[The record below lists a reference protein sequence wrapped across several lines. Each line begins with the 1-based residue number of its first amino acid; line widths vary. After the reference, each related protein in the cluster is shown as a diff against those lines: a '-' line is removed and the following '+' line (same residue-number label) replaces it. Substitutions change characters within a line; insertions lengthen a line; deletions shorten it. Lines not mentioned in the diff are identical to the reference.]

1 MVRLSE
7 TMRHPFDGQ
16 SLEFPSCDSLVDL
29 LRRRAE
35 TCGQKQAFCFVSA
48 DGSDEA
54 SLSYVELDERA
65 RAIAAELQAIAPP
78 GARALLLYPPGLDF
92 VSAFFGC
99 LYAGVLAVP
108 IAPPTRNRHGWLGES
123 IVEAA
128 DPAVI
133 LSTARHREEVLSHRA
148 PRSLLERRWVATDQV
163 PLEAKNVW
171 RDPRV
176 DSTQTAFL
184 QYTSGSTS
192 EPKGVMLSHGNLLH
206 NAALIRQ
213 AFGNRRESSAVFWL
227 PLYHDMGL
235 IGGVIQ
241 PIYCAGSCALLAP
254 AAFLQR
260 PALWLET
267 ISRRQ
272 ATVAGGP
279 DFAFDLCARR
289 IREEDRA
296 KLDLRHWEIAFVGAE
311 RIRPQTLQRFAEAFA
326 PCGFRPEAFFPCYGL
341 AEATLMVSGGPRRAA
356 PTVLFVDAEG
366 LSRGQIWEVPASDSA
381 AQGFVA
387 CGQNLSGQR
396 IAIVDPETCEPRGE
410 GQVGEIWVQG
420 PSVAAGYYQRPDATA
435 AAFDGRLSGTR
446 EGPFLRTGDLGFF
459 KNGQLFV
466 AGRRK
471 DVIIIRGRNYYPED
485 IEATAERAFEG
496 LRIGYCAAF
505 SVDGEK
511 GERLHIVQEVE
522 PRRRDLNM
530 EQALSAIRQ
539 AVAARHEVEVSC
551 VALVRAGTIP
561 KTSSGKTRRSACRE
575 LFLGDQI
582 EVFAEWRAPLDEG
595 DDHAPDCHFVVHPGA
610 VTAQEVESWLTKRIA
625 ARLRLDPSQVE
636 ATTPF
641 IEFGM
646 GSLDAVEIAGELS
659 RWLGRSLSPTA
670 IYNYPTIAALAR
682 WAARPQGE
690 ASLLHAR
697 HRSAPLLENL
707 DPNRVRRE
715 VEQMTDEEM
724 EAFIAREMA
733 SLKQDAAKPGG
744 R

>member
-1 MVRLSE
+1 
-7 TMRHPFDGQ
+7 MRHPFDGS
-16 SLEFPSCDSLVDL
+16 SLEYPACVSLVDL

-48 DGSDEA
+48 EGSEEA
-54 SLSYVELDERA
+54 SLSYGELDERA
-65 RAIAAELQAIAPP
+65 QAIAAELQTIAPL

-99 LYAGVLAVP
+99 LYAGILAVP
-108 IAPPTRNRHGWLGES
+108 IAPPTRNRHAWLGES

-133 LSTARHREEVLSHRA
+133 LSTARHRDEVLAFRA
-148 PRSLLERRWVATDQV
+148 PPSLLKRRWVATDDI
-163 PLEAKNVW
+163 PSDAKHAW

-176 DSTQTAFL
+176 DGSQTAFL

-192 EPKGVMLSHGNLLH
+192 QPKGVMLSHANLLH

-296 KLDLRHWEIAFVGAE
+296 RLDLRHWEIAFVGAE

-356 PTVLFVDAEG
+356 PKVLHVDAEG
-366 LSRGQIWEVPASDSA
+366 LSRGQVWEVPPTDPA
-381 AQGFVA
+381 ARGFVA
-387 CGQNLSGQR
+387 CGQNLPGQR
-396 IAIVDPETCEPRGE
+396 IVIVDPETCAPRGE
-410 GQVGEIWVQG
+410 GEVGEIWVQG
-420 PSVAAGYYQRPDATA
+420 PSVADGYYRRADATA
-435 AAFDGRLSGTR
+435 AAFGGRLAGTG
-446 EGPFLRTGDLGFF
+446 EGPFLRTGDLGFL
-459 KNGQLFV
+459 KDGQLYV

-505 SVDGEK
+505 SVDGDE
-511 GERLHIVQEVE
+511 GERLYIVQEVE
-522 PRRRDLNM
+522 PRRRDLKM
-530 EQALSAIRQ
+530 DQALSAIRQ

-575 LFLGDQI
+575 LYLAGQI
-582 EVFAEWRAPLDEG
+582 EVFAEWRAALDEG
-595 DDHAPDCHFVVHPGA
+595 EAEPPDCRFVVHPRA
-610 VTAQEVESWLTKRIA
+610 ATVQEVETWLTRRIA
-625 ARLRLDPSQVE
+625 ARLRLDPSQVGV
-636 ATTPF
+636 TTPF

-690 ASLLHAR
+690 ASLLHGR
-697 HRSAPLLENL
+697 HRSAPLRESL
-707 DPNRVRRE
+707 DPDRVRRE

-724 EAFIAREMA
+724 EAFISREMA
-733 SLKQDAAKPGG
+733 SLQQDVAKPGD